1 MSQHKLSTKTIIDGL
16 RYWAFHVDEGQQQ
29 EILDEL
35 QQQEYLDELRQEKM
49 QKHLAE
55 NWGGNPEGKLA
66 KALERARKKSKEP
79 RKPLVIERLKS
90 EWAETFEAE
99 SETLKKTSCCCGAT
113 KSNPCKCMKSGPM
126 NCSATEPKC
135 PCYQDLEIKASED
148 DKEWVEVKGF
158 YEIEWRDEVY
168 SPVYGHFAYE
178 GVVYEF
184 TSDAYLE
191 SWDSWELVWHPSASA
206 YISEDSPEAYDDE
219 EEFLVPLS
227 LIESAEVYEKK
238 SESFK
243 EWADDEEKVHGDV
256 SFEKWVQEEF
266 EDEPAHRHPDGQ
278 LSFIQWSR
286 DEMKEQHHAEYFSEE
301 QHSCP
306 VCGLMVVL
314 VEEDTADCNQ
324 CDIRWDII
332 ENKYLDA
339 EESFIKWFEEAEGE
353 NCYICGE
360 ENLEGYYEGCDNI
373 CETCEFNWVYDE
385 GGPEGE
391 GYYLVT
397 SLDEEQRKHFRR
409 YGPTKATGYF
419 VQNIVRNAEDR
430 ALSERMTRE
439 EAEALAKKV
448 IKMVKPDVDFVEVCG
463 SYRRGREDPGDLDVI
478 IILKEGVT
486 LPEIIEKNK
495 KKLET
500 VNWLGEKKAQTVI
513 DGHKVDFRTTNPKGK
528 GAALLYFTGPAG
540 YNIGMRRRAKKMG
553 LKLNEYGIWDR
564 DSNEYLGG
572 ATEEEIYEIL
582 GKSYKPPTDRK
593 GAEGITQFN
602 AEDFVDEDIPAGT
615 YVVEWTGGKE
625 EFEWD
630 GGPAMSFNDVWTDIL
645 WNDNDITVWDGQRKN
660 KVFGAEPLGSHG
672 W

>member
-339 EESFIKWFEEAEGE
+339 E
-353 NCYICGE
+353 
-360 ENLEGYYEGCDNI
+360 
-373 CETCEFNWVYDE
+373 
-385 GGPEGE
+385 
-391 GYYLVT
+391 
-397 SLDEEQRKHFRR
+397 
-409 YGPTKATGYF
+409 
-419 VQNIVRNAEDR
+419 DR

-615 YVVEWTGGKE
+615 YVVEWTGGRE